1 MCFNF
6 FKKKNKQN
14 ASPLWQPE
22 PAMPELNE
30 DRNDSATQTDSQP
43 QAASADFK
51 FKLTIMNCLGAQDK
65 QREISEPTIEDFSAA
80 IDNNKLSF
88 ENFFVLESATPIK
101 NCSILQCAGYNN
113 DADSFD
119 AEIVRSETD
128 GKGETVLKAYHCDL
142 SATDLI
148 KTMREFVDGQ
158 IPDLDGGSDWY
169 FMMEL

>member
-51 FKLTIMNCLGAQDK
+51 FKLTIMNCRGVQDD
-65 QREISEPTIEDFSAA
+65 QREILEPTIEDFSAA
-80 IDNNKLSF
+80 IDNNKLF
-88 ENFFVLESATPIK
+88 DENFFVLESATPIK
-101 NCSILQCAGYNN
+101 NCSILQCAGYNS

-119 AEIVRSETD
+119 AEIVREEAD
-128 GKGETVLKAYHCDL
+128 GKGGKVLKAYHCDL
-142 SATDLI
+142 SAIDLI
-148 KTMREFVDGQ
+148 KTMREFVGGQ